1 MIPSRA
7 AAATIALGCFL
18 VWLYCVLRI
27 FLGDF
32 PFWDEFI
39 IGIPV
44 TFLDLS
50 IASFIVFLAAFFSY
64 LVLGEIDRM

>member
-7 AAATIALGCFL
+7 AAATIAAGCFL
-18 VWLYCVLRI
+18 VWLYCILRI

-32 PFWDEFI
+32 PFGDPFI
-39 IGIPV
+39 EGIPV
-44 TFLDLS
+44 TFLQLS